1 MMKEEIEIP
10 YEVEEASQ
18 KLVLMYFQHWG
29 QKVEDRINAL
39 NAVVALAG
47 IKAEFFQEMPA
58 IPGHQVI
65 SQIKSGWRALNEGE
79 ALRAKKFR
87 EELDKC
93 FPLGRFED
101 ERDAVSKLI
110 MKTRGEI

>member
-1 MMKEEIEIP
+1 MKEIEIP
-10 YEVEEASQ
+10 YEIEKASRN
-18 KLVLMYFQHWG
+18 LVLMYFQHWG
-29 QKVEDRINAL
+29 QKVKERINAL

-47 IKAEFFQEMPA
+47 IKAEFYQEMPT

-65 SQIKSGWRALNEGE
+65 SQIKAGWRAEDEAE
-79 ALRAKKFR
+79 ALRAKEFKK
-87 EELDKC
+87 ELDKC

-110 MKTRGEI
+110 MKTKGEI